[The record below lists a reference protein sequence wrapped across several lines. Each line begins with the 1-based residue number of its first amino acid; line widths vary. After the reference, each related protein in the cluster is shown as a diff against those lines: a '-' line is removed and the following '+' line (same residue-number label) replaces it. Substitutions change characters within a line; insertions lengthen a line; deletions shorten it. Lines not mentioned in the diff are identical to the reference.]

1 MPPGLAVNKD
11 GQKYEEQAALF
22 LRAAGYEILDRNWA
36 TPMGELDIVARKE
49 GTVVFVE
56 VRARSNP
63 DYGTPAETV
72 TAGKRARIIKTA
84 MAYIKARRPE
94 AETFRFD
101 VIGIVP
107 GGMPEHIE
115 GAFSADGFGF

>member
-1 MPPGLAVNKD
+1 VNNK
-11 GQKYEEQAALF
+11 GAAYEEQAAVF

-49 GTVVFVE
+49 GTVAFVE

-63 DYGTPAETV
+63 GYGTPAESV
-72 TAGKRARIIKTA
+72 TAAKRAKLIKTA
-84 MAYIKARRPE
+84 MAYIKARSPA

-107 GGMPEHIE
+107 GAGPEHIE
-115 GAFSADGFGF
+115 DAFSADGFGF